1 MECKYL
7 LQALPFLT
15 DIDADR
21 REQFEQYFKTA
32 PLWLLESI
40 QIETLGKDVIFTR
53 ENSPVDTI
61 YFIGKG
67 RVKAIDYRIYGI
79 AYDFMRFDKVYA
91 LGGMEIIM
99 DLKEY
104 CTTLAT
110 ITPCTIVK
118 IPKSEFEAWVKT
130 DIRAL
135 RNEAKLVGEYLLEQG
150 RRSRAYLFLQGSD
163 RLTMFFI
170 EEYEKYAKK
179 DVLTIKE
186 TRQELS
192 DATGLCVRTI
202 NRAIKKF
209 EEKGSVTRR
218 GNKLLISQEQYQTL
232 KSVVS
237 AIIGQG

>member
-7 LQALPFLT
+7 QQALPFLA
-15 DIDADR
+15 DIDKDR
-21 REQFEQYFKTA
+21 REQFEQYFETA

-40 QIETLGKDVIFTR
+40 QIERLGKDVIFTR
-53 ENSPVDTI
+53 ENTPVDTI

-110 ITPCTIVK
+110 ITPCTIAK
-118 IPKSEFEAWVKT
+118 IPKAKFDKWVKT

-135 RNEAKLVGEYLLEQG
+135 RNEA
-150 RRSRAYLFLQGSD
+150 
-163 RLTMFFI
+163 
-170 EEYEKYAKK
+170 
-179 DVLTIKE
+179 
-186 TRQELS
+186 RQELS

-202 NRAIKKF
+202 NRAVKKF
-209 EEKGSVTRR
+209 EEQGDISRQ
-218 GNKLLISQEQYQTL
+218 GNKLLISWEQYQKL
-232 KSVVS
+232 KAVVS
-237 AIIGQG
+237 SIIGQA

>member
-7 LQALPFLT
+7 QQALPFLA
-15 DIDADR
+15 DIDKDR
-21 REQFEQYFKTA
+21 REQFEQYFETA

-40 QIETLGKDVIFTR
+40 QIERLGKDVIFTR
-53 ENSPVDTI
+53 ENTPVDTI

-110 ITPCTIVK
+110 ITPCTIAK
-118 IPKSEFEAWVKT
+118 IPNAKFDKGLKT
-130 DIRAL
+130 NIRAL
-135 RNEAKLVGEYLLEQG
+135 RNEAKLVGEYLLEQS
-150 RRSRAYLFLQGSD
+150 RRSRAYLFLQGAD
-163 RLTMFFI
+163 RLAMFFI

-179 DVLTIKE
+179 EVLTIRE

-202 NRAIKKF
+202 NRAVKKF
-209 EEKGSVTRR
+209 EEQGDISRQ
-218 GNKLLISQEQYQTL
+218 GNKLLISWEQYQKL
-232 KSVVS
+232 KAVVS
-237 AIIGQG
+237 SIIGQA